1 MIFVKFITITV
12 ILFLIIDLCIYLK
25 PKSKLKL
32 SPSNYNLLNI
42 NGNNEVRCE
51 FEITNNSKTKES
63 MIPDLKIELDYFNNG
78 TLSDL
83 DYEKEMIIKFDRNQK
98 KVKNYWPTI
107 ILKSKET
114 IKIFLKINIK
124 NTLLENE
131 DFLWL
136 KINWVNYGHF
146 GKIKKQ
152 DLFLL
157 NKHSKYQNQKGLNS
171 LTINSNLEAIPI
183 KTSLLSSFDDPVETV
198 IDYCKN
204 IVKENDILVIGES
217 PLAIMQGRYENY
229 LNVETSIFSKIL
241 CYFFHPTSSLASAC
255 GMQILINKI
264 GVTRIIISLGIGIFF
279 KFIAIK
285 GVFYML
291 TGKESSLIDDISGT
305 IIPYD
310 KTIVLGPDKPKSF
323 CNKVSKALKI
333 DIAVADVNDLG
344 GVKILASSN
353 KLINKSLRIALKKNP
368 SGNADEK
375 TPIVLIRKKR

>member
-1 MIFVKFITITV
+1 MIFLKIITITL
-12 ILFLIIDLCIYLK
+12 ILFLIIDIFIYLK

-32 SPSNYNLLNI
+32 LPSKYNLLTI
-42 NGNNEVRCE
+42 NGKDEIICQ

-63 MIPDLKIELDYFNNG
+63 MIPDLNIELDFFKNG

-83 DYEKEMIIKFDRNQK
+83 DYEKEMIIKFGRNQK
-98 KVKNYWPTI
+98 KLKNYWPTI

-114 IKIFLKINIK
+114 IKIYLKINIK
-124 NTLLENE
+124 NTLLDIE
-131 DFLWL
+131 DFIWL

-146 GKIKKQ
+146 GRIKKQ
-152 DLFLL
+152 HLFLL
-157 NKHSKYQNQKGLNS
+157 NKHSKYYEQENFS
-171 LTINSNLEAIPI
+171 AISINSDLKAIPI
-183 KTSLLSSFDDPVETV
+183 KTSLLSSFDDPIETV
-198 IDYCKN
+198 INYCKN

-229 LNVETSIFSKIL
+229 LDVETGIFSKIL
-241 CYFFHPTSSLASAC
+241 CYFFHPTSSLATAC

-264 GVTRIIISLGIGIFF
+264 GVTRIIISLTLGLFF
-279 KFIAIK
+279 KFIGIK
-285 GVFYML
+285 GIFYRL

-310 KTIVLGPDKPKSF
+310 KTIVLGPNKPKSF
-323 CNKVSKALKI
+323 CNKLSKALKI

-353 KLINKSLRIALKKNP
+353 KSINKLLKLALKKNP
-368 SGNADEK
+368 SGNADQK
-375 TPIVLIRKKR
+375 TPIVLIRRKA